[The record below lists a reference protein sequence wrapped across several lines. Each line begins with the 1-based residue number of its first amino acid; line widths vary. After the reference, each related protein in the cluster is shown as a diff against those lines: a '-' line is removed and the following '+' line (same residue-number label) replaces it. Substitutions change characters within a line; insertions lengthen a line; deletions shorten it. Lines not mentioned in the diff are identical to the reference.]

1 MPRHLFG
8 ELARTVDGSA
18 ELTKRNIIFEMVGKA
33 RSLYDN
39 LQKSLSSLSSS
50 SSQLSTSNTI
60 PVILQQHSTLSLDLR
75 SLLWSLGHMA
85 SSEIGIGVVLSV
97 DPLLMEWCLDGVANC
112 YYYNIR
118 GTFFHVLGLIS
129 RSSIGN
135 KKLGRLGWDA
145 SDIYSNTAVTVPRL
159 SSALFG
165 KSSPSSSV
173 SNAFSLASPILD
185 GSPSAS
191 GNTTTPSM
199 RKTAIALSRLS
210 VQQAPP
216 LPFMNNLTVPSSIK
230 GLTPYIPSSTLS
242 IEQEIL
248 NTILKVRFMSFFFVL
263 FLIRLSFLSFGGGFL
278 LFLQFFL

>member
-18 ELTKRNIIFEMVGKA
+18 ELTKRNIIFEIVGKA

-39 LQKSLSSLSSS
+39 LQKSLSTLSSS
-50 SSQLSTSNTI
+50 SSSAQLSTSNTI
-60 PVILQQHSTLSLDLR
+60 PAILQQHSTLSLELR

-85 SSEIGIGVVLSV
+85 SSEVGIGVVLSV

-112 YYYNIR
+112 HYYNIR

-165 KSSPSSSV
+165 KSTAPSI
-173 SNAFSLASPILD
+173 SNAFSLVSPLHD
-185 GSPSAS
+185 SSPGGGG
-191 GNTTTPSM
+191 GNATTPSM

-216 LPFMNNLTVPSSIK
+216 LPFMNNLSVPSSIK
-230 GLTPYIPSSTLS
+230 GLTPYLSSNLS

-248 NTILKVRFMSFFFVL
+248 NTILKVSFSVALPL
-263 FLIRLSFLSFGGGFL
+263 FGLNL
-278 LFLQFFL
+278 FFLFFSVDAWCYLIS